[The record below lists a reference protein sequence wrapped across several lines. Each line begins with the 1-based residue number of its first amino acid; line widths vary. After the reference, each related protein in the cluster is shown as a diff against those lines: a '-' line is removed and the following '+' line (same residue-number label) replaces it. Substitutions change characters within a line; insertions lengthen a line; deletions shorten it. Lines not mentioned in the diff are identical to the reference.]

1 MSTANAAADRLCS
14 LVRKNGHDFLRM
26 PASVKAYLA
35 QSLHDMPEER
45 DVLLAAFAAGV
56 HDQVLQQNIQNREF
70 HFRTIAN
77 KFAKTSSIHPDWAR
91 WAVNVW
97 AAAMEEKVFIPKTF
111 ALDGQSTYADA
122 NKAIHS
128 RKDEDPQL
136 KILRG
141 GSPIWHRIIFTLIVV
156 SGGFL
161 GAFIGRSWPIAA
173 IVMGFDMVDA
183 TMGRAEYEK
192 YFPMEEGPRDLKT
205 KILGYIVFFL
215 MYSTPCA
222 ISAALGSLAGW
233 WFGRA
238 DGRPWIGFMTCF
250 GAAFG
255 TNTILVLICG
265 CFVTIVTSFFVCFTA
280 AFKTASTTS

>member
-1 MSTANAAADRLCS
+1 MSTANAAAERLCA
-14 LVRKNGHDFLRM
+14 LIRKNGHDFLQM
-26 PASVKAYLA
+26 PSGVKAYLT
-35 QSLHDMPEER
+35 QQLHDMPEER
-45 DVLLAAFAAGV
+45 DVLLAAYAAGV
-56 HDQVLQQNIQNREF
+56 HEQVRQENIVNREF
-70 HFRTIAN
+70 HFRSVAS
-77 KFAKTSSIHPDWAR
+77 KFAKTSGVHAEWAR

-97 AAAMEEKVFIPKTF
+97 AAAMEQRVFVPKTYVM
-111 ALDGQSTYADA
+111 DGQMTFADA
-122 NKAIHS
+122 NKVIHA
-128 RKDEDPQL
+128 RKDDDPQL

-141 GSPIWHRIIFTLIVV
+141 GSPMWHRIVFTFIVL

-183 TMGRAEYEK
+183 TMGRAEYERF
-192 YFPMEEGPRDLKT
+192 FPMDPEQMDLKK
-205 KILGYIVFFL
+205 KIIGYIVFFFV
-215 MYSTPCA
+215 YSTPCA
-222 ISAALGSLAGW
+222 LSAALGSTLGW

-265 CFVTIVTSFFVCFTA
+265 CFVTIMTSFFVCFAA
-280 AFKTASTTS
+280 AFKTASTTN

>member
-1 MSTANAAADRLCS
+1 MSTANAAAERLCA

-26 PASVKAYLA
+26 PAGVKAYLA
-35 QSLHDMPEER
+35 QQLHDMPEER
-45 DVLLAAFAAGV
+45 DVLLAAYTAGV
-56 HDQVLQQNIQNREF
+56 HDQIKLQNYDNREF
-70 HFRTIAN
+70 HFRLVAG
-77 KFAKTSSIHPDWAR
+77 KFAKSSGVHAEWAR

-97 AAAMEEKVFIPKTF
+97 AAAMDEKVYIPKSF
-111 ALDGQSTYADA
+111 ELDGQSTYADA
-122 NKAIHS
+122 NKAIHA
-128 RKDEDPQL
+128 RKDDDPQL
-136 KILRG
+136 RILRG
-141 GSPIWHRIIFTLIVV
+141 GSPMWHRIVFTIIVV

-183 TMGRAEYEK
+183 TMGRAEYERF
-192 YFPMEEGPRDLKT
+192 FPMEPGKMDLKK
-205 KILGYIVFFL
+205 KILGYIVFFVVF
-215 MYSTPCA
+215 STPCA
-222 ISAALGSLAGW
+222 LTAGFGSLTGW

-265 CFVTIVTSFFVCFTA
+265 CPVIMTTSFFVCFAA
-280 AFKTASTTS
+280 AFKTASTTN

>member
-1 MSTANAAADRLCS
+1 MSTANAAADRLCA
-14 LVRKNGHDFLRM
+14 LIRMNGHDFLRM

-35 QSLHDMPEER
+35 QQLHDLPEER
-45 DVLLAAFAAGV
+45 DVLLAAYEAGM
-56 HDQVLQQNIQNREF
+56 HEQVKLQSIDRREF
-70 HFRTIAN
+70 HHRMLAN
-77 KFAKTSSIHPDWAR
+77 KFAKTAGVHPDWAR

-97 AAAMEEKVFIPKTF
+97 AAAMEVNVNIPKSF
-111 ALDGQSTYADA
+111 ELDSGSTYAEA
-122 NKAIHS
+122 NKAIQA
-128 RKDEDPQL
+128 RRDDDPQL

-141 GSPIWHRIIFTLIVV
+141 GSPMWHRAIFTIIVV
-156 SGGFL
+156 AGGFL
-161 GAFIGRSWPIAA
+161 GAFLGRSWPIAA

-192 YFPMEEGPRDLKT
+192 YFPMEPGQMDLKK
-205 KILGYIVFFL
+205 KILGYIVFFFVF
-215 MYSTPCA
+215 STPVA
-222 ISAALGSLAGW
+222 LSAALGSLLGW

-265 CFVTIVTSFFVCFTA
+265 CFVTIVSSFFVCFAA
-280 AFKTASTTS
+280 AFKTASTTN